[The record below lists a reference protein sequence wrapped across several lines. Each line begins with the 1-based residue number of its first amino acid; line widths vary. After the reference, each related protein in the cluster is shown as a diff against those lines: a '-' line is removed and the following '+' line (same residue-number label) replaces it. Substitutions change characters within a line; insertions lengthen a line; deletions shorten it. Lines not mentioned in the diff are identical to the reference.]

1 MQVIKI
7 DTLDGPVFDVALTYE
22 DSLRLISYMK
32 ESKASM
38 ILLDQLGYEYSTDKF
53 ELIETVQLKRD
64 RKNSK
69 RGAG

>member
-7 DTLDGPVFDVALTYE
+7 DTLDGPVFDVALTYG

-53 ELIETVQLKRD
+53 ERMEQAQLKRD